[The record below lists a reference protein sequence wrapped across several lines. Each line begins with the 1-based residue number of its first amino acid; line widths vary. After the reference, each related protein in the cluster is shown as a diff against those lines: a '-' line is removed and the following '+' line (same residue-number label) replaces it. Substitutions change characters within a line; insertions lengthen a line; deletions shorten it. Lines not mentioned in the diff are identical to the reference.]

1 MPEHIFCIQQD
12 TNNCNFKITKTAH
25 LETLSSKESSKTLS
39 DKALL
44 VCNDKGLY
52 ECRIKET
59 GFKGFSVWAKNYATY
74 VGQEY
79 KIISKTVHNIRSEKC
94 NLLKKCEVVYDLA
107 PEGQVNA
114 NKYDVLDIEILRAKG
129 KKVH

>member
-1 MPEHIFCIQQD
+1 MLYNIYSFLNKKDELTPFCL
-12 TNNCNFKITKTAH
+12 TNTSSNFKITKTAH

-59 GFKGFSVWAKNYATY
+59 GFKTLF
-74 VGQEY
+74 
-79 KIISKTVHNIRSEKC
+79 
-94 NLLKKCEVVYDLA
+94 
-107 PEGQVNA
+107 
-114 NKYDVLDIEILRAKG
+114 
-129 KKVH
+129 